1 MSQGKPI
8 LIPVQCNRH
17 DLGERIGLTLL
28 VAHIT
33 GTFYQTKL
41 FVHIQPLA
49 PPLGRCVVCLMPV
62 PGSQIVGKAQKS
74 GELKTSQWMARAA
87 PPLSSFLPCL
97 GSRFLSF
104 RGCTVYAHRIF
115 IRFWTIEKKRISQR
129 DWREVVIDGR
139 LFVILDN
146 VSSSPSFM
154 VTWKATFSAQ
164 SEKFS
169 TNRIVLLISLLL
181 IIRKILY
188 PMIFKQSISYRLV
201 FMMILFR
208 SRSPKRRHQY

>member
-8 LIPVQCNRH
+8 LIPVQCNSIRP
-17 DLGERIGLTLL
+17 LRSCLLTLL

-74 GELKTSQWMARAA
+74 GELKTSQWVARAA

-97 GSRFLSF
+97 GSHFLSF
-104 RGCTVYAHRIF
+104 RGCTVYAHCIF
-115 IRFWTIEKKRISQR
+115 IRFWTIEKKRSQR

-139 LFVILDN
+139 CICHSWQCFQLA
-146 VSSSPSFM
+146 FM

-169 TNRIVLLISLLL
+169 TNVL
-181 IIRKILY
+181 
-188 PMIFKQSISYRLV
+188 F
-201 FMMILFR
+201 F
-208 SRSPKRRHQY
+208 